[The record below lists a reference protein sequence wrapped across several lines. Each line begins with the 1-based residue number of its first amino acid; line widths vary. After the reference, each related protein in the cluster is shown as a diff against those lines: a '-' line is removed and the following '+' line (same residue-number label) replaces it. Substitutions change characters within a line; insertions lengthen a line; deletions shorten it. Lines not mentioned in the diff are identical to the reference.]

1 MVSISPSEVPKIFLL
16 PPLDLP
22 PAANLFI
29 LQSSNTNGFLLLAAL
44 HLPYTLKG
52 NSLEAANLQFSLC
65 MIHTFI
71 RFYPGEK
78 FRRDIC
84 WYNNA
89 FSSGSTSD
97 AFMPSWS
104 SSFKQELQ
112 LFHLEI
118 HMDPLIWRSK
128 QLSWKMLKTMIL
140 YIHRH
145 NYIKMIQYHS
155 IIRGLNS
162 LQIMY
167 F

>member
-44 HLPYTLKG
+44 HLSYTLKR
-52 NSLEAANLQFSLC
+52 NSLEAADLHSSLC
-65 MIHTFI
+65 MIHSFI
-71 RFYPGEK
+71 RLYPGEK
-78 FRRDIC
+78 FRWDIC
-84 WYNNA
+84 WYNNV

-97 AFMPSWS
+97 AFMLSWS
-104 SSFKQELQ
+104 SSFIQEFQ

-128 QLSWKMLKTMIL
+128 QLSWKMLKTMTL
-140 YIHRH
+140 YIHQH
-145 NYIKMIQYHS
+145 NYIKMIQYRS
-155 IIRGLNS
+155 IIRRLNS

>member
-44 HLPYTLKG
+44 HLSYTLKR
-52 NSLEAANLQFSLC
+52 NSLEAADLHSSLC
-65 MIHTFI
+65 MIRSFI
-71 RFYPGEK
+71 RLYPGEK

-84 WYNNA
+84 WYNNV

-97 AFMPSWS
+97 AFMLSWS
-104 SSFKQELQ
+104 SSFIQEFQ

-128 QLSWKMLKTMIL
+128 QLSWKMLKTMTL
-140 YIHRH
+140 YIHQH
-145 NYIKMIQYHS
+145 NYIKMIQYRS
-155 IIRGLNS
+155 IIRRLNS